1 MCLAVP
7 GRVIQLDGDRAIV
20 DLHGSRLKVSTLLT
34 PHVAEGDWVLVHA
47 GFALQQ
53 MGEGEAVTYSVLDDT
68 PIEDIA
74 NAQGETH
81 E

>member
-7 GRVIQLDGDRAIV
+7 GQVIRCEGDQAVV

-47 GFALQQ
+47 GFALTRLHRQ
-53 MGEGEAVTYSVLDDT
+53 EAALTFSVLAERSEEQDEDT
-68 PIEDIA
+68 
-74 NAQGETH
+74 
-81 E
+81 